1 MRHPL
6 LLAISAFVVWSGA
19 FLTIYAVQATGCS
32 LDWQSGN
39 LGAWTS
45 PLRLLLI
52 TMMVASVAA
61 VVVILLRQLRSRLKA
76 PVSETSSFIDGVAI
90 YVSIAALFSTAFC
103 FTGVVWLTL
112 CSA

>member
-52 TMMVASVAA
+52 SMMIAGVAA
-61 VVVILLRQLRSRLKA
+61 VVVILLRQLRSSRTS
-76 PVSETSSFIDGVAI
+76 PVSETSSFMNRVAI

-112 CSA
+112 CAP